1 MKKLLSILIIIS
13 FFACTSSKKDK
24 EVFIFNN
31 ISFKLIEGESLV
43 DIKPKIKE
51 NYLSY
56 FKNTNLQI
64 PLLKSIKNK
73 DYAIYLGIPYNTS
86 IEKLI
91 KFQIFRQS
99 VNPIVL
105 QSDTISYFLKKQNN
119 DTTYISEYS
128 KVFDQNLIYIL
139 AITNS
144 KIISDSLFNQTE
156 LSNRFNQK

>member
-73 DYAIYLGIPYNTS
+73 DYKIYLGIPYNTS

-91 KFQIFRQS
+91 KFQIFRKS

-105 QSDTISYFLKKQNN
+105 
-119 DTTYISEYS
+119 
-128 KVFDQNLIYIL
+128 
-139 AITNS
+139 
-144 KIISDSLFNQTE
+144 
-156 LSNRFNQK
+156 